1 MMNKPTLPVHFWIRL
16 AIEVLLGSLLNILVW
31 ELLLLNAPYS
41 PSGFFFMIGMF
52 VFVSEGIFICDWLLN
67 TKLPWHT
74 HTRQRVIGLV
84 LFTIIWVIVA
94 KKLSNLLL
102 PFIKDDRVPIDPGQY
117 NLAIMVG
124 ILVIIIYVVGL
135 VAYNYHK
142 TLSAF
147 TAENQHLK
155 QEQLELN
162 YRSLQDKLNPHFLFN
177 NLSTLI
183 AIIRQDKNTAIT
195 FTENLSDV
203 YRYVLL
209 KKDDTLVPVQE
220 EITFIETYIALH
232 HERLGD
238 ALNFTAEDIPP
249 HYFIPPLSLQLLIEN
264 AIKHNVASSQSPL
277 HLKIYSAGDY
287 LCVENNLQL
296 KQSSYSTQTGLGNLI
311 KRYRFLT
318 DKQVK
323 VIEDDDRFIVKIP
336 LLQKESL
343 FRP

>member
-1 MMNKPTLPVHFWIRL
+1 MINRPVFPVHFWIRL
-16 AIEVLLGSLLNILVW
+16 GIEILLGILLNLMASMILTVDVS
-31 ELLLLNAPYS
+31 YS
-41 PSGFFFMIGMF
+41 VNGYLFMIAMY
-52 VFVSEGIFICDWLLN
+52 VFISEGIFVFDWLLN
-67 TKLPWHT
+67 TWLPWHS
-74 HTRQRVIGLV
+74 HTRQRVIGLT
-84 LFTIIWVIVA
+84 LFTIVWVTVA
-94 KKLSNLLL
+94 KALSVR
-102 PFIKDDRVPIDPGQY
+102 FIPYVIELQASIVPRLYDLTIIIT
-117 NLAIMVG
+117 N
-124 ILVIIIYVVGL
+124 LVIILYVVGL
-135 VAYNYHK
+135 IAYNYHK
-142 TLSAF
+142 SLNAF
-147 TAENQHLK
+147 AIENQRLK
-155 QEQLELN
+155 QEQLELS

-183 AIIRQDKNTAIT
+183 TIIRQDRNTAIT
-195 FTENLSDV
+195 FTENLADV

-264 AIKHNVASSQSPL
+264 AIKHNIASSQSPL
-277 HLKIYSAGDY
+277 RLKIYSSGDY

-296 KQSSYSTQTGLGNLI
+296 KQSSYSTQTGLSNLV

-318 DKQVK
+318 DKQLK